1 MIDIFRMSNGSNLD
15 HETILKE
22 NIQNNNEKIKLSF
35 YQVEYYQLKEEN
47 DKYKLSYRNLYEY
60 I

>member
-1 MIDIFRMSNGSNLD
+1 MSNGSNLD